1 MKQASLKALGA
12 AVVGA
17 AIAVGAAGTAAAGT
31 LESVTTT
38 ATGAAKGLPLEQV
51 APAAPMGGPALV
63 ASDRLIRSGVL
74 EQSARAADTALAPH
88 LPTEKLTG
96 SAEKLTGHPREATA
110 EAVPD
115 GKPAGKP
122 AGRTTAAP
130 AGKPAAAPADNKGN
144 AGLLGGLPTKAIA
157 PNGLSLPGLGTPNMK

>member
-88 LPTEKLTG
+88 LPTEKLD
-96 SAEKLTGHPREATA
+96 KLTGHPQKATA
-110 EAVPD
+110 EATTPT
-115 GKPAGKP
+115 GKSAGK
-122 AGRTTAAP
+122 P

>member
-17 AIAVGAAGTAAAGT
+17 ALAVGAAGPAAAGT

-38 ATGAAKGLPLEQV
+38 ATGAAKGLPLEQL

-74 EQSARAADTALAPH
+74 EQSAKAADTALAPH

-96 SAEKLTGHPREATA
+96 HAEKLAGHPRGATA
-110 EAVPD
+110 EATTPT
-115 GKPAGKP
+115 GKH
-122 AGRTTAAP
+122 
-130 AGKPAAAPADNKGN
+130 AAPADNKGN

-157 PNGLSLPGLGTPNMK
+157 PNGLSLPGLGTPNIK

>member
-17 AIAVGAAGTAAAGT
+17 AIAVGAAGPAAAGT

-74 EQSARAADTALAPH
+74 EQSAKAADTALAPH

-96 SAEKLTGHPREATA
+96 HAEKLAGHPREATA
-110 EAVPD
+110 EAN
-115 GKPAGKP
+115 
-122 AGRTTAAP
+122 T
-130 AGKPAAAPADNKGN
+130 GKPAAAPADNKGN

-157 PNGLSLPGLGTPNMK
+157 PNGLSLPGLGTPNIK

>member
-1 MKQASLKALGA
+1 MNQASLKALGA

-74 EQSARAADTALAPH
+74 EQSAKAADTALAPH
-88 LPTEKLTG
+88 LPTEKLD
-96 SAEKLTGHPREATA
+96 KLTGHPREASA
-110 EAVPD
+110 EATTPT
-115 GKPAGKP
+115 GKSAGKS
-122 AGRTTAAP
+122 AAAP